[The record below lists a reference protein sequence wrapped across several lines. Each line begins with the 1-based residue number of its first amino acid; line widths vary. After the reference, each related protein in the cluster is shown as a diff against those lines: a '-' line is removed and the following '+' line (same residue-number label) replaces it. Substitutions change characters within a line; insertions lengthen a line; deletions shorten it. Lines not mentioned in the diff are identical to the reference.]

1 MLDRFT
7 RPQMAEIWSTENKY
21 RIWLE
26 VQTLA
31 SEAQEKLGVI
41 PEGTA
46 AAIRERGNFDVARVD
61 EIEKETRHDV
71 IAFLTNVA
79 EYVGEEARFLHQGM
93 TSSDM
98 LDTGFAVQL
107 RQAADLLLEGMEEL
121 LTVLERRMTEAK
133 DMICIGRSHGI
144 HAEPMSFGVKLA
156 AHYAAFK
163 RAKKRLETAKE
174 EISTCAISGAVGMFS
189 TISPEVEAY
198 VAEKL
203 DLKIEPVS
211 TQIIPRDRHAAFFAA
226 LALVACSIENLSTET
241 RNLQRTEIREAE
253 EFFSAGQKGSSAM
266 PHKRNP
272 ILGENLTGLA
282 RTVRGYLVPALEN
295 VTLWHE
301 RDISHSS
308 VERIITPDATATLDF
323 AIHRLIGVMDKLVLY
338 PENMQKNLEQLR
350 GLPFSH
356 AVLLALTQKGMS
368 REAAYKAVQKNAMQ
382 TWEEEDKNFLEL
394 LLADSEITGFLPEA
408 ELREL
413 FDVRRYTRHSGEII
427 RRVTKQEG

>member
-7 RPQMAEIWSTENKY
+7 RPEMAEIWSTENRF

-26 VQTLA
+26 VETLA

-46 AAIRERGNFDVARVD
+46 AAIRERGNFDAARVD
-61 EIEKETRHDV
+61 DIEKETRHDV

-98 LDTGFAVQL
+98 LDTSFAVQL
-107 RQAADLLLEGMEEL
+107 RQAADLILDGIRKL
-121 LTVLERRMTEAK
+121 LTVLERRMLESQ
-133 DMICIGRSHGI
+133 DMLCIGRSHGV
-144 HAEPMSFGVKLA
+144 HAEPMTFGVKLA
-156 AHYAAFK
+156 SHYAAFK
-163 RAKKRLETAKE
+163 RAEKRMEAARE

-211 TQIIPRDRHAAFFAA
+211 TQIIPRDRHAAYFAA
-226 LALVACSIENLSTET
+226 LSLVACSIEHLATET

-253 EFFSAGQKGSSAM
+253 EFFAAGQKGSSAM

-282 RTVRGYLVPALEN
+282 RIVRGYTTPAFEN

-308 VERIITPDATATLDF
+308 VERVIAPDATVTLDF
-323 AIHRLIGVMDKLVLY
+323 ALHRLIGVMDKLVLY
-338 PENMQKNLEQLR
+338 PDNMRRNLEQLK

-368 REAAYKAVQKNAMQ
+368 REGAYGAVQECAMK
-382 TWEEEDKNFLEL
+382 TWESQDRTFPDFLKANDNIIKHLPPEEIDSLCNLE
-394 LLADSEITGFLPEA
+394 
-408 ELREL
+408 
-413 FDVRRYTRHSGEII
+413 RYTRHSRDIVQ
-427 RRVTKQEG
+427 RVLKES